1 MKICYRTVLKVPFIA
16 AMFFLAATVFLSATV
31 RGLRIVAMAGSD
43 VERNDRVTSFPLAL
57 CSVSLDIIGKAIFNY
72 DFGSVTKESPV
83 IQSVYSVL
91 KEAEHRSMTPA
102 PYWEIPLANT
112 ASTRMSSPVGQWCF
126 SVCSCSAAIFLFYF
140 GGCA

>member
-1 MKICYRTVLKVPFIA
+1 MIAGVLFGLEEQFYDTKVSNASSLAFSFTAPRPRPPHATFGPPALRLLYRC
-16 AMFFLAATVFLSATV
+16 
-31 RGLRIVAMAGSD
+31 
-43 VERNDRVTSFPLAL
+43 

-102 PYWEIPLANT
+102 PYWQIPLANK
-112 ASTRMSSPVGQWCF
+112 V
-126 SVCSCSAAIFLFYF
+126 
-140 GGCA
+140 